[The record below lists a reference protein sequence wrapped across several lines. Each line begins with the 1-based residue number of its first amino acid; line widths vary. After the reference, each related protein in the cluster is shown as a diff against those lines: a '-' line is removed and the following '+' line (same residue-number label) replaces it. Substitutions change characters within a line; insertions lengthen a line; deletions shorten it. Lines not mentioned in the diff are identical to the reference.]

1 MAQIL
6 PTKGNLLALKRSR
19 TLAETGHRLMDK
31 KRTIL
36 ARELLLRLDTV
47 KALQTR
53 MDAQAQAAH
62 AALAVAKQHHDL
74 TNLGET
80 TPIDDGV
87 TLRTRSVMGVL
98 LPRITA
104 APQTPHLPYPLQ
116 RSGPTLD
123 EAYLKFYE
131 LKQLLIEM
139 AEAQTAV
146 YHLTEAM
153 KKTQKRT
160 NALRHIVLP
169 GMDADVRR
177 ITAALEEKEREEYTR
192 RATCSTT
199 GLKR

>member
-31 KRTIL
+31 KRGIL
-36 ARELLLRLDTV
+36 ARELLLRLDAV
-47 KALQTR
+47 NSLQVR
-53 MDAQAQAAH
+53 MDAQTQAAH
-62 AALAVAKQHHDL
+62 AALAVAKRHHDL
-74 TNLGET
+74 ADLGET
-80 TPIDDGV
+80 APIDEGM

-104 APQTPHLPYPLQ
+104 APQMPTLPYPLLH
-116 RSGPTLD
+116 SGPALD

-131 LKQLLIEM
+131 LKHLLIEM

-146 YHLTEAM
+146 HRLAEAM

-169 GMDADVRR
+169 AMDADVRR

-192 RATCSTT
+192 
-199 GLKR
+199 LKVKKR